1 MSPFEN
7 LIDPA
12 DFGTIRRYLGN
23 SRSSITDVL
32 LVATQPLLVQVAE
45 LLTGER
51 PLSERQR
58 ELQHLVVSGQ
68 VRVGVASETA
78 SGPATFDLESLAN
91 DTPCRVLFVPPFYLV
106 WAESGA
112 VSTVD
117 RVGVEGV
124 RYDRLANDD

>member
-12 DFGTIRRYLGN
+12 DFGTIRRYLGS

-32 LVATQPLLVQVAE
+32 LVATRPLLVQVAE
-45 LLTGER
+45 LLVGDR
-51 PLSERQR
+51 PLRERQR
-58 ELQHLVVSGQ
+58 ELQHLVLSGQ
-68 VRVGVASETA
+68 VRVGVSSAIE
-78 SGPATFDLESLAN
+78 PNTFDLESMPD

-106 WAESGA
+106 WAE
-112 VSTVD
+112 
-117 RVGVEGV
+117 RVPNGDQGR